1 MTPINPPIKR
11 SRELAPLSREHH
23 GGLLFVWKIKQ
34 GLVKEISPQRISAFV
49 EWFWISELAP
59 HFSKEENILLP
70 VLGKKMSLKE
80 QLLDE
85 HAAIRK
91 LLQEVTEAPTTG
103 VLQRLIQ
110 AVDDHIRF
118 EERVLFKHIEVSAT
132 EEEMKEI
139 GAQLAE
145 GTGEKAVWHDEF
157 WMK

>member
-1 MTPINPPIKR
+1 MAQINPPIKR
-11 SRELAPLSREHH
+11 STELAPLSHEHH
-23 GGLLFVWKIKQ
+23 EGLLFAWKIKQ
-34 GLVKEISPQRISAFV
+34 GLQKEISPQRIGAFV

-59 HFSKEENILLP
+59 HFSKEENVLLP

-91 LLQEVTEAPTTG
+91 LLQEATEAPTPG
-103 VLQRLIQ
+103 LLQKLVQ

-132 EEEMKEI
+132 EEQLKEI

-145 GTGEKAVWHDEF
+145 DSEEKAVWDDVF
-157 WMK
+157 WTR